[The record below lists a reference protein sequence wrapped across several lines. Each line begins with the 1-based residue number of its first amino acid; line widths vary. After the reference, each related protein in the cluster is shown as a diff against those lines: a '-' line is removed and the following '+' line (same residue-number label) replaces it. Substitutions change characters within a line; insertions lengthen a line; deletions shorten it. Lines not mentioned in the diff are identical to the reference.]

1 MLDFLPQRIKNGLS
15 YLNLQFVYELRLR
28 VNNPTTVNYQ
38 GVYRYLGDYGI
49 TQTRENAVCCDTD
62 DIANCVFSAGN
73 YSVYS
78 VEEQIKK
85 GFITAKDGERIGLAG
100 EFVFEKGQPLA
111 IRNFTSLCI
120 RVPHEIIGAGAEIYQ
135 RCMCGIIKN
144 ILICSP
150 PGIGKTTILRDLA
163 RIIAEKTQ
171 KNLLICDERG
181 EIAVGQVGESID
193 ILKYADK
200 KTAFESGIR
209 AMRPDIIV
217 TDELSP
223 SDYQS
228 IERAV
233 YAGVKVLA
241 SAHFSEFLHIQ
252 KPFLELF
259 DLFVILDGAKVGA
272 IKGIYDKTGAEIL

>member
-38 GVYRYLGDYGI
+38 GVYRYLGDCGI
-49 TQTRENAVCCDTD
+49 TQTRENAIYCDTD
-62 DIANCVFSAGN
+62 DIADCVFIAGN

-135 RCMCGIIKN
+135 RCMRGIINN

-163 RIIAEKTQ
+163 RIIGEKTQ

-181 EIAVGQVGESID
+181 EIAIGQVGESID

-217 TDELSP
+217 TDELST
-223 SDYQS
+223 SDCQS

-241 SAHFSEFLHIQ
+241 SAHFSDFLHIQ

-259 DLFVILDGAKVGA
+259 DLFVILDEAKIGA

>member
-15 YLNLQFVYELRLR
+15 HLNLQSVYELRLR
-28 VNNPTTVNYQ
+28 ANNPITVNYQ
-38 GVYRYLGDYGI
+38 GVYRYLGDCGI
-49 TQTRENAVCCDTD
+49 AQTRENAIFCDMD
-62 DIANCVFSAGN
+62 DIADCVFSAGN

-78 VEEQIKK
+78 VEDQIKK

-100 EFVFEKGQPLA
+100 EYVFDKGQPLA

-120 RVPHEIIGAGAEIYQ
+120 RVPHEINGAGAEIYQ
-135 RCMCGIIKN
+135 RCMRDIIQN
-144 ILICSP
+144 LLICSP

-181 EIAVGQVGESID
+181 EIAIGQVGESVD
-193 ILKYADK
+193 VLKYADK

-217 TDELSP
+217 TDELSQI
-223 SDYQS
+223 DCQS
-228 IERAV
+228 VERAV
-233 YAGVKVLA
+233 CAGVKVFA
-241 SAHFSEFLHIQ
+241 SAHFSSFSHIQ
-252 KPFLELF
+252 KPFLDIF
-259 DLFVILDGAKVGA
+259 DLFVILDENKIGK
-272 IKGIYDKTGAEIL
+272 IKKIYDKTGEELV